1 MIRIR
6 IIQRHDG
13 CLHYLQADGHASRNG
28 AFSLD
33 CGIVSALLRS
43 FGLWAGDQDGLHV
56 AGRAGQKG
64 EFALV
69 VDTPEGDLAM
79 VLRGASQFLLRGLLD
94 LQAASPEEIQITLE
108 NSEEK
113 YNGT

>member
-6 IIQRHDG
+6 IVLGHDG
-13 CLHYLQADGHASRNG
+13 CVQVLHADGHATRS
-28 AFSLD
+28 AAYSLD

-43 FGLWAGDQDGLHV
+43 FGLWANDLNGLHV
-56 AGRAGQKG
+56 AGRATRKG
-64 EFALV
+64 EYSLAIESPV
-69 VDTPEGDLAM
+69 GELAM
-79 VLRGASQFLLRGLLD
+79 VLRGASQFLLQSLLD
-94 LQAASPEEIQITLE
+94 LQVASPEEIQIVIE